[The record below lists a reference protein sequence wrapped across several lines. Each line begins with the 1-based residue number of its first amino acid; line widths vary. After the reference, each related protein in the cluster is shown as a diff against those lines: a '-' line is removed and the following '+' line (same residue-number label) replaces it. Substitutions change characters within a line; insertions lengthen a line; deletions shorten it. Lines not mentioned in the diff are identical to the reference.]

1 MDSTSIFFVVSNLG
15 VAVAGALL
23 TSRLID
29 PGIDIIGHRVSEF
42 SRLRARASLEAEMR
56 LVDALRSDAQKQFRF
71 CVITLW
77 LVLLAFAGCALCWQ
91 LAALLRVPAPA
102 TNLSDWLTVLAAVC
116 SVVSAAVLACIGVIK
131 LGDGLATLL
140 HIDRYDDWAAYSSE
154 KLSELSRS

>member
-1 MDSTSIFFVVSNLG
+1 
-15 VAVAGALL
+15 
-23 TSRLID
+23 
-29 PGIDIIGHRVSEF
+29 
-42 SRLRARASLEAEMR
+42 MR

-91 LAALLRVPAPA
+91 LPAPA